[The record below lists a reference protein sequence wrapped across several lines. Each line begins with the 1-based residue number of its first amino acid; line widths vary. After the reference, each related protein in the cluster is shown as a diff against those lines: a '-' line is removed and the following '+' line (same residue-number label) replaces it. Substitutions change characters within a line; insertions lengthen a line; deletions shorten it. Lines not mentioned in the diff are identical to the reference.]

1 MEQLIDIHCHILPA
15 VDNGSVSMEQT
26 RNMLKIAY
34 EEGITYIIA
43 TPHYGAG
50 CINPDKSELEEKLKK
65 VRQAARELN
74 PGFRIELGNELFYS
88 SDITEHL
95 RKGKAATL
103 AGTRYCLVR
112 FYREEEYEF
121 MRAGLH
127 SLLIQGYYPILSHA
141 ENYQCLYGNYEGIAQ
156 LINLG
161 VYMQLNIKSL
171 LGNPFD
177 SRVRH
182 ARRLLRY
189 EMVHFI
195 GTGSRSDSI
204 RAPMMKEGLRYIESY
219 HGTEI
224 KRQLIENTRG
234 LLESKKIDR
243 RLYPCFD

>member
-1 MEQLIDIHCHILPA
+1 
-15 VDNGSVSMEQT
+15 MEQT

-50 CINPDKSELEEKLKK
+50 CINPDKSELEEKL
-65 VRQAARELN
+65 RN
-74 PGFRIELGNELFYS
+74 
-88 SDITEHL
+88 ITEHL

-112 FYREEEYEF
+112 FYREEEYEC

-182 ARRLLRY
+182 ARRLLNY

-204 RAPMMKEGLRYIESY
+204 RAPMMKEGLRYIENY
-219 HGTEI
+219 HGSEI
-224 KRQLIENTRG
+224 KRQLLENTRS

-243 RLYPCFD
+243 RFYPCFD

>member
-1 MEQLIDIHCHILPA
+1 MEQLIDIHCHLLPA

-26 RNMLKIAY
+26 KNMLKIAY

-50 CINPDKSELEEKLKK
+50 CINPDKGELEEKLKK
-65 VRQAARELN
+65 VRQAAKELTAD
-74 PGFRIELGNELFYS
+74 FRIELGNELFYS

-103 AGTRYCLVR
+103 VGTRYCLVR
-112 FYREEEYEF
+112 FYREEEYEN
-121 MRAGLH
+121 MRNGLH
-127 SLLIQGYYPILSHA
+127 SLLIQGYYPILSHV
-141 ENYQCLYGNYEGIAQ
+141 ENYQCLSGNYEGIAK

-177 SRVRH
+177 SSVRH
-182 ARRLLRY
+182 ARRLLNY
-189 EMVHFI
+189 EMIHFI

-204 RAPMMKEGLRYIESY
+204 RAPMMKEGFRFIENY
-219 HGTEI
+219 QGTEM
-224 KRQLIENTRG
+224 KRQLLKNTES
-234 LLESKKIDR
+234 LLRNQKIDR
-243 RLYPCFD
+243 KFYPCFE